1 MNGQKK
7 EVKEVET
14 MLASRNLTETEE
26 LFAFLFTLNPD
37 EKQRFLSFIRGAKFA
52 KEIAQNT
59 AM

>member
-1 MNGQKK
+1 MQEPKTVTK
-7 EVKEVET
+7 ETEIL
-14 MLASRNLTETEE
+14 LASKNMTETEE

-37 EKQRFLSFIRGAKFA
+37 EKQSFLSFIRGVKFA